1 MTIEFG
7 LGVGPGHGR
16 SFVVEERPRGILI
29 FGSLPVD
36 EFAALAKAWTKRGW
50 DLLDTGVASALG
62 AAFAVTSKADSKA
75 WRAEIEAD
83 LARRY
88 DGKPELAWL
97 LGTDTGFSSL
107 EIFYTLAADET
118 ARGGAEARLK
128 RGSGSSGFGNP
139 PQDPDDVGRCVRLL
153 DRFPAWRGRLREV
166 SEAYD
171 RWRLFVPAWDELEA
185 LYREEVPNHEGAA
198 PRLFE
203 RLKALHAE
211 AAIGDRR

>member
-29 FGSLPVD
+29 FGTLPVS
-36 EFAALAKAWTKRGW
+36 ELSALAKAWSERGL
-50 DLLDTGVASALG
+50 DLFDTGVAAALG
-62 AAFAVTSKADSKA
+62 ASFAVTSKEGGKA
-75 WRAEIEAD
+75 WRAEIDAD

-88 DGKPELAWL
+88 ESSPEMAWL

-118 ARGGAEARLK
+118 ARRGAEGRLK
-128 RGSGSSGFGNP
+128 RGDSGFGSP
-139 PQDPDDVGRCVRLL
+139 PQDPDDVGRCIRLL
-153 DRFPAWRGRLREV
+153 DRFPAWRGHLRKV

-171 RWRLFVPAWDELEA
+171 RWRLFVPAWAELEA

-198 PRLFE
+198 PKLFE
-203 RLKALHAE
+203 RLKAIHAE
-211 AAIGDRR
+211 AVAGARP